1 MKIAFL
7 NLNKY
12 RRAYVVCAVGQK
24 YINATEGLIKS
35 INKYSNFPIILYY
48 SDGVVNYENYEY
60 PNLILQ
66 PFNTNKKLIDN
77 QHSDK
82 LLTTL
87 KAEVTL
93 CCLKNYN
100 VDVVVMLDSDIIVT
114 PSIDNIFKEYES
126 EIENYPL
133 FIKYSWDI
141 ISVLGRPLV
150 SDYIK
155 QYIGSNNPK
164 IYAICSCTC
173 IANKNCLSFLEDWKC
188 YCEDKNLIKYH
199 YETNKEIYFDFNDES
214 IANALLWKYNA
225 TKVLPTNLQWAW
237 KCESVKFTFDFYEGK
252 IGSLE
257 PHSSLFNSH
266 WKIPEQYE
274 VPYGL
279 SVIPFNKNNLW
290 GFHGP
295 KDVKEIELID
305 EEINNRF

>member
-1 MKIAFL
+1 MKTAFL

-24 YINATEGLIKS
+24 YINSTEGLIKS

-48 SDGVVNYENYEY
+48 SDGVVNYEY
-60 PNLILQ
+60 PNLIIQ
-66 PFNTNKKLIDN
+66 PFNTNKKLIDSEYSN
-77 QHSDK
+77 K

-87 KAEVTL
+87 KSEVTL
-93 CCLKNYN
+93 GCLKNYN

-114 PSIDNIFKEYES
+114 PNIDNIFKEYES

-155 QYIGSNNPK
+155 QYIDSNNPK

-173 IANKNCLSFLEDWKC
+173 IANKNCLSFLEDWKY
-188 YCEDKNLIKYH
+188 YCEDSNLIKYH
-199 YETNKEIYFDFNDES
+199 YDTNKEIYFDFNDES

-225 TKVLPTNLQWAW
+225 TKVLPTNLQWTW
-237 KCESVKFTFDFYEGK
+237 KHESVKFTLDFYEGK
-252 IGSLE
+252 TDQLQR
-257 PHSSLFNSH
+257 HSSLQNTH
-266 WKIPEQYE
+266 WKIPDQYE

-279 SVIPFNKNNLW
+279 SVIPLNKKDLW

-295 KDVKEIELID
+295 KDLKEIELID
-305 EEINNRF
+305 AEISNRF